1 MYSWYDFK
9 LARLENISNAQ
20 QRKQKNKKGNLQDGR
35 KYLQIIYLD
44 KGLISKIYKE
54 FIQLN
59 SKMPNN
65 PIKKLCNEPEYTFSH
80 DIELANMYMKRCSTS
95 LITRELQFKIT
106 RTYHLIPVRIAIIK
120 EKDTFW

>member
-9 LARLENISNAQ
+9 LARLENTSNAQ
-20 QRKQKNKKGNLQDGR
+20 QRKQKNKKGNVQDGR

-59 SKMPNN
+59 SKMPSN
-65 PIKKLCNEPEYTFSH
+65 PI
-80 DIELANMYMKRCSTS
+80 
-95 LITRELQFKIT
+95 
-106 RTYHLIPVRIAIIK
+106 
-120 EKDTFW
+120 